1 MEEARRVQMIE
12 NSTIVEESAW
22 RRAKVT
28 VGRTKGYAAALY
40 MSGLTSGCSL
50 GLSLKAGEQQ
60 RELDSAIA
68 DIAKRSALDDSDA
81 GYERWR
87 TPYGHFWIPKR
98 RLSRESLFDMLG
110 ERRLEVYGGRR
121 RGVQKGDVV
130 LDCGSNIGTFVS
142 EALAAGASQVVAC
155 EPSPGNVECVRRNF
169 AGELAT
175 GRVILYPRGL
185 WHEATTLRL
194 GLGASPAG
202 DSFLREST
210 DGIGLPVTTIDTV
223 VSELAFNRIDF
234 IKMDIEG
241 AERNALQGG
250 CATIGRFRPRLAV
263 SAYHLLDDPQVLT
276 SEVTKAFARYKLHC
290 ERVRLVTSG
299 LLHSR
304 IAPLVYFFE
313 P

>member
-1 MEEARRVQMIE
+1 
-12 NSTIVEESAW
+12 
-22 RRAKVT
+22 
-28 VGRTKGYAAALY
+28 
-40 MSGLTSGCSL
+40 
-50 GLSLKAGEQQ
+50 LKAGEQQ

-68 DIAKRSALDDSDA
+68 DITKRSALVDSDA

-110 ERRLEVYGGRR
+110 ERRLDVYGGRQ

-130 LDCGSNIGTFVS
+130 IDCGSNIGTFVS
-142 EALAAGASQVVAC
+142 EALAAGAAQIVSC

-169 AGELAT
+169 VDELSA

-185 WHEATTLRL
+185 WHETTTLRL
-194 GLGASPAG
+194 SLGSSPAG
-202 DSFLREST
+202 DSFLRNGVE
-210 DGIGLPVTTIDTV
+210 GMELPATTIDAL
-223 VSELAFNRIDF
+223 VSELGLKRVDF

-250 CATIGRFRPRLAV
+250 RAIISRFRPRLAV
-263 SAYHLLDDPQVLT
+263 SAYHLLDDPEVLR
-276 SEVTKAFARYKLHC
+276 SEVRRAFTGYKLYC
-290 ERVRLVTSG
+290 NRVRLVTDG

-304 IAPLVYFFE
+304 IAPLVYSFE